1 MITFNTLYAT
11 NPPLFR
17 NSFLS
22 PRTRNSITDGLKE
35 ETIFSGDVNY
45 VLRSPVVKARLTAF
59 YTKFMNQTEVTTF
72 YLDDANTL
80 VNYAMTNINK
90 ENYGIEFGSEITLFT
105 GFTVNATASLGQYL
119 LVSNP
124 DVTITEDDNA
134 KVLSNEQVWVKYFRQ
149 SGVPQTA
156 FALGAEY
163 NSPSYWWI
171 GLTGS
176 YYDNIYLDYNP
187 VSRTKNEQGF
197 YPYWKPQIKE
207 NPAFLLDAFVGK
219 SWRINDLFINISAN
233 VSNILNN
240 TSVVTGGYEQ
250 YRFDTS
256 NTSLFD
262 PKIYYYNGFNYF
274 INFSIRM

>member
-1 MITFNTLYAT
+1 
-11 NPPLFR
+11 
-17 NSFLS
+17 
-22 PRTRNSITDGLKE
+22 
-35 ETIFSGDVNY
+35 
-45 VLRSPVVKARLTAF
+45 
-59 YTKFMNQTEVTTF
+59 
-72 YLDDANTL
+72 
-80 VNYAMTNINK
+80 MTNINK